1 MDLIL
6 RLNWFLL
13 VLAVNQSVSEHL
25 ISIKCTSLFKFVP
38 FEVFQW
44 NYNDQVEELVVRL
57 KGKDLC
63 ESFKEL
69 LFVFQ
74 SNAAESELLSIY

>member
-1 MDLIL
+1 MYI
-6 RLNWFLL
+6 
-13 VLAVNQSVSEHL
+13 V
-25 ISIKCTSLFKFVP
+25 FKFVP

-44 NYNDQVEELVVRL
+44 NYNDQVEELVVIVLRL

-74 SNAAESELLSIY
+74 SNAAESELLSILSTFLPLKPICTFHKCLDA

>member
-1 MDLIL
+1 MYI
-6 RLNWFLL
+6 
-13 VLAVNQSVSEHL
+13 
-25 ISIKCTSLFKFVP
+25 IFKFVP

-44 NYNDQVEELVVRL
+44 NYNDQMEELVVIVLRL

>member
-1 MDLIL
+1 MYI
-6 RLNWFLL
+6 
-13 VLAVNQSVSEHL
+13 
-25 ISIKCTSLFKFVP
+25 IFKFVP

-44 NYNDQVEELVVRL
+44 NYNDLVLRL

>member
-1 MDLIL
+1 MYI
-6 RLNWFLL
+6 
-13 VLAVNQSVSEHL
+13 
-25 ISIKCTSLFKFVP
+25 IFKFVP

-44 NYNDQVEELVVRL
+44 NYNDQVEELVVIDYLVLRL
-57 KGKDLC
+57 KGIDMC
-63 ESFKEL
+63 ESFKEV